1 MEERNGSGALET
13 VDITDFNIWF
23 LHHFPKVNH
32 TSHFLDL
39 TPHLHLGAVAS
50 PNPFFPGQILF
61 KLV

>member
-39 TPHLHLGAVAS
+39 TPPA
-50 PNPFFPGQILF
+50 PGCSGITKSFLSWPDF
-61 KLV
+61 I